1 MLNPKKSLFDDNGN
15 PRPALTKTLDTVLR
29 VQRPLAL
36 SMVKS
41 LRSAHPDET
50 PEKILRRLERNYL
63 RDVTAIG
70 GVTGASAFVPGIGT
84 VTSMSLSALAVGGYL
99 ERTALFAQA
108 VAELHGVHVEN
119 PEVARSM
126 VMAIMLGE
134 EGSQLMNTVLLQT
147 GKASGVS
154 NRWGMLLGGK
164 SAGKTFSVERTI
176 RNMFIKRFL
185 TRQSGALLGRAL
197 PFGVGAVVGG
207 GANLALGRDV
217 VKSARNAFG
226 DAPAIFPVDLALTPR
241 APKFTSDEQKNSHG
255 SKVTR
260 ALTGKFKRTKTD
272 TKNHDAHAHGLQNPG
287 AQHRKTMGN

>member
-1 MLNPKKSLFDDNGN
+1 MLDPKKSLFDDNGN

-41 LRSAHPDET
+41 LRAAHPDET

-154 NRWGMLLGGK
+154 NRWGTLLGGK

-217 VKSARNAFG
+217 VKSARSAFG
-226 DAPAIFPVDLALTPR
+226 DAPPFFPLELMVEPR
-241 APKFTSDEQKNSHG
+241 APNLMTQWG
-255 SKVTR
+255 
-260 ALTGKFKRTKTD
+260 
-272 TKNHDAHAHGLQNPG
+272 
-287 AQHRKTMGN
+287 

>member
-84 VTSMSLSALAVGGYL
+84 VTSMGLSALAVGGYL

-164 SAGKTFSVERTI
+164 SAGKTFSVERTV

-185 TRQSGALLGRAL
+185 TRQAE
-197 PFGVGAVVGG
+197 PCWGVPC
-207 GANLALGRDV
+207 R
-217 VKSARNAFG
+217 SAWVRWSAAAQTWRWG
-226 DAPAIFPVDLALTPR
+226 VTWLR
-241 APKFTSDEQKNSHG
+241 APVMRLVMLPRFSQMIWHLLRVPPSSHLM
-255 SKVTR
+255 S
-260 ALTGKFKRTKTD
+260 
-272 TKNHDAHAHGLQNPG
+272 
-287 AQHRKTMGN
+287 RKTPTDPRLRGH

>member
-1 MLNPKKSLFDDNGN
+1 MLDPKKSLFDDNGN

-41 LRSAHPDET
+41 LRSGHPDET

-154 NRWGMLLGGK
+154 NRWGTLLGGK

-226 DAPAIFPVDLALTPR
+226 DAPAFSRL
-241 APKFTSDEQKNSHG
+241 S
-255 SKVTR
+255 
-260 ALTGKFKRTKTD
+260 
-272 TKNHDAHAHGLQNPG
+272 
-287 AQHRKTMGN
+287 